1 MIKIE
6 KCQRALCLKTLK
18 HNKPWPYGR
27 QCLTTLLVWL
37 SHAERPWHSLC
48 SCTLNGSLIR
58 TSKALWRNT
67 ASLLNL
73 TRHCRCTPKG
83 RWCLNVYLQC
93 ANAHQTWRCRRQKA
107 CKFEPR
113 AASNLVCWFDK
124 RDYQVF
130 WMLSHAVALSGHW
143 RAISDVV
150 NVKDGSRP
158 AAVST
163 PCMETGP
170 G

>member
-1 MIKIE
+1 MLNDRGILS
-6 KCQRALCLKTLK
+6 ALAHSMDHWFAPVKRCGETPLHCST
-18 HNKPWPYGR
+18 
-27 QCLTTLLVWL
+27 
-37 SHAERPWHSLC
+37 SHATVAVRQ
-48 SCTLNGSLIR
+48 
-58 TSKALWRNT
+58 
-67 ASLLNL
+67 
-73 TRHCRCTPKG
+73 KG
-83 RWCLNVYLQC
+83 RWCLNIYHQC

-143 RAISDVV
+143 RGVSDVV
-150 NVKDGSRP
+150 NVKDGSWP

-170 G
+170 GQRRQNWFRFSKKWIKGEEQDDLRCSSV